1 MKKPKVKEINL
12 AQGDFEK
19 TVADVTPEDKEVI
32 KQLLRLSG
40 INVGGSND

>member
-1 MKKPKVKEINL
+1 MKEPKVKEINL

-19 TVADVTPEDKEVI
+19 NVADVTEADKEII
-32 KQLLRLSG
+32 KKLLRMSG